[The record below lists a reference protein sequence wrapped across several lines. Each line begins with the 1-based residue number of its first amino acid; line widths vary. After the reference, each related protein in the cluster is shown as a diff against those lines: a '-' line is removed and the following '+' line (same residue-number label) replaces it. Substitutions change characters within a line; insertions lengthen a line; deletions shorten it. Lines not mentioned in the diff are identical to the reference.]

1 MMLGMMKYH
10 LLMLIREPANVFF
23 GLALPFLMMFMMG
36 SGDSEVTEIMNFA
49 FPVYVTIAILALA
62 ITDSALTHAH
72 SRQIKFL
79 RRLKMTPVSPAT
91 YLLSSILTRLAVLAI
106 FVATFLSF
114 NVLFFDVSLANRNW
128 FAIFIALILIFAM
141 LYFIGMFL
149 ANFLKNTRT
158 TQSILHITFWALLLL
173 MNGFFH
179 GEILPNVLQVILENT
194 PTLYALALL
203 EAAWLDTG
211 LFVGHDFIVVL
222 GITFVFGLLSIKFFK
237 YE

>member
-23 GLALPFLMMFMMG
+23 GLALPFLMMFIMA
-36 SGDSEVTEIMNFA
+36 SGQEDVSIIMNFA
-49 FPVYVTIAILALA
+49 FPVYITIAILALA

-79 RRLKMTPVSPAT
+79 HRLKMTPVSPAT
-91 YLLSSILTRLAVLAI
+91 YLLSSILTRLIVLAV
-106 FVATFLSF
+106 FVATFLGF
-114 NVLFFDVSLANRNW
+114 NVIFFHVSLAERNW
-128 FAIFIALILIFAM
+128 VAIAVALVLTFAM

-158 TQSILHITFWALLLL
+158 TQSVLHITFWALLLL

-179 GEILPNVLQVILENT
+179 GEVLPNALRVFVENT
-194 PTLYALALL
+194 PTLYALELL
-203 EAAWLDTG
+203 EAAWLNTG
-211 LFVGHDFIVVL
+211 LFEGHAFMVVV
-222 GITFVFGLLSIKFFK
+222 GITVVFGTLSIAFFK